1 MDNKLKQREVLD
13 MEKYLDGVLARDL
26 IQEIKDKVLVDCEDE
41 DVLFVHIV
49 R

>member
-1 MDNKLKQREVLD
+1 MVNKIEVLN

-26 IQEIKDKVLVDCEDE
+26 IEEIKSKVLPDCEDE
-41 DVLFVHIV
+41 DVLFVHII